1 MRGGGDKT
9 RMGYVHH
16 SGGFLHCV
24 KPDWSTPGLLFDLPL
39 DYTDTDAVSEGASE
53 EMFGAG

>member
-16 SGGFLHCV
+16 SGGFLQCV

-39 DYTDTDAVSEGASE
+39 DYVLLKKCLAQVDE
-53 EMFGAG
+53 